1 MLLKTERPVH
11 HADQESSWLNIGIDI
26 IVDHAILQLRWTHK
40 PLKRTNK
47 S

>member
-26 IVDHAILQLRWTHK
+26 TVDPAIQLSRWTHK
-40 PLKRTNK
+40 LLKRTNK
-47 S
+47 L